1 MSISLWGRPPNP
13 SKESLVLILVS
24 NFQNCLGWSGVVRH
38 WMVLGKYQSGG
49 VVEERLRESRSKIN
63 FGVRR
68 STREESFAG
77 EIERILE

>member
-13 SKESLVLILVS
+13 SKESLVLMLVS

-38 WMVLGKYQSGG
+38 WMVLGKYQRGG

-63 FGVRR
+63 FGIRR

>member
-1 MSISLWGRPPNP
+1 MGLLDI
-13 SKESLVLILVS
+13 
-24 NFQNCLGWSGVVRH
+24 GWSWGNIR
-38 WMVLGKYQSGG
+38 GG

-63 FGVRR
+63 FGIRR